1 MSIFGFDLST
11 SKIAIAR
18 LSIEGFEV
26 VELTSKCRSW
36 EARFKELYWL
46 LSPWIRD
53 FVTVDDLICIEDI
66 PLVQNRQT
74 LIKLVHILAM
84 CRTICTEYGMD
95 VFTVNV
101 KTWKKDVVGDG
112 SSDKDKV
119 KAMAVKIFGK
129 SVNKLSQDSVDA
141 LMIAKWGELR
151 LNTAT

>member
-1 MSIFGFDLST
+1 MNIFGFDLST

-18 LSIEGFEV
+18 LSTDGFEV
-26 VELTSKCRSW
+26 VELISKSRSW
-36 EARFKELYWL
+36 ETRFKELYWL

-53 FVTVDDLICIEDI
+53 FVTADDLVCIEDI

-84 CRTICTEYGMD
+84 CRTVCTEHEID

-119 KAMAVKIFGK
+119 KLMAVKIFGK

>member
-1 MSIFGFDLST
+1 MSIFGFDIST

-18 LSIEGFEV
+18 LSTDGFEV
-26 VELTSKCRSW
+26 VELISKSKSW
-36 EARFKELYWL
+36 ETRFKELYWL

-53 FVTVDDLICIEDI
+53 FIAADDLVCIEDI

-74 LIKLVHILAM
+74 LIKLVNILAM
-84 CRTICTEYGMD
+84 CRTVCTEHGID

-119 KAMAVKIFGK
+119 KAMAVKIFGD
-129 SVNKLSQDSVDA
+129 SVNKFSQDSVDA
-141 LMIAKWGELR
+141 LMIAKWGALR
-151 LNTAT
+151 LDSAV